1 MKPHPSPAA
10 LACAAAV
17 VGLLSCTL
25 PWARAQSGAESKVT
39 VGIFSRTTVV
49 QVFYRSAIWKA
60 KMQAKLDEENKAV
73 AAGDATKADQ
83 IDRERAAMQA
93 LAQKQLTGDAPLK
106 NILDELKEDWPAIAK
121 EAGVD
126 IIVEA
131 PLYHATGARVVDV
144 TPSIVKRFVA
154 RKSP

>member
-1 MKPHPSPAA
+1 MIPHPSPAV
-10 LACAAAV
+10 LARAVAV

-25 PWARAQSGAESKVT
+25 PWTCAQSAAESKVT

-60 KMQAKLDEENKAV
+60 KMQAKLDEQNKAV
-73 AAGDATKADQ
+73 TGGDAAKADQ
-83 IDRERAAMQA
+83 IDRELTAMQA

-126 IIVEA
+126 LIIEA
-131 PLYHATGARVVDV
+131 PLYQATGARVIDV
-144 TPSIVKRFVA
+144 TPSIVKRLMA